1 MLRVGR
7 RLYTYTAYK
16 LLFDLKKKGNSP
28 FGLNFF
34 GHASATIF

>member
-7 RLYTYTAYK
+7 RLYTGAYK